1 MNTKLKTPNIGYS
14 VEIKFENPIN
24 EIGSATI
31 KTANIACLYFTL
43 KLLVSVLLMEYTSE
57 TSVENISANI
67 IIKSII

>member
-1 MNTKLKTPNIGYS
+1 M
-14 VEIKFENPIN
+14 EIKFENRIN

-31 KTANIACLYFTL
+31 KTTNMACLYFIL
-43 KLLVSVLLMEYTSE
+43 KILVRVLLIEYTSE